1 MSMRQH
7 ARLIISISAALYSV
21 PLWAI
26 AVVPPPPSSAP
37 VITANSVPE
46 PASWALV
53 GLGLVAAAAVALNK
67 RK

>member
-21 PLWAI
+21 PLWAN
-26 AVVPPPPSSAP
+26 AVVPPPPASAP
-37 VITANSVPE
+37 IIITNTVPE
-46 PASWALV
+46 PAGWALV
-53 GLGLVAAAAVALNK
+53 GLGLAAAAAVALHK